1 MAAPKISPSA
11 KPNTVSATS
20 AMTSKHPL
28 PSHPLVDSGP
38 PNLDHRSSGQP
49 HEPHVGP
56 TPSNPTPDPTPEP
69 HDLLRIPDK
78 KTIAKK
84 AHLSAPS
91 PLVLPRAV
99 TAEAEIVSPISQTP
113 SPPPSVLVAAAPPNH
128 TSVFLAASQAAERF
142 RLGRVKGPLQRLV
155 LDRSQSQTELAR
167 LSRRDH
173 DHPTGH
179 RHKER
184 QHARGGASF
193 PPAPTAT
200 LPNSPASTATISIAT
215 KLSMSTAPIEAPRRH
230 SFPASSVEPVRP

>member
-20 AMTSKHPL
+20 AMTS
-28 PSHPLVDSGP
+28 P

-128 TSVFLAASQAAERF
+128 TSVFLAASKLRNASASAASKVPSNVSSSTAAN
-142 RLGRVKGPLQRLV
+142 LKPNSLDSVDATTITPLAIATKSDNMLEV
-155 LDRSQSQTELAR
+155 E
-167 LSRRDH
+167 
-173 DHPTGH
+173 P
-179 RHKER
+179 
-184 QHARGGASF
+184 AS
-193 PPAPTAT
+193 PAPTAT